1 MIEIEYTT
9 IMIAYLIGFA
19 LGWAFHSAR
28 SAATPQPIRILK
40 TLNMDQQSLIILY
53 SILKKI
59 TIKVKRNPKRADI
72 IKATLA
78 VIANREMSIERGVK
92 LLKKYKIPV
101 PSQDAILRL
110 MHLADMRTLE
120 KGVMD
125 MLREIIA
132 YAREMKLLSRK
143 IIVAVDTMNISYYGH
158 MGHTN
163 ASKFK
168 KALKFVERSSI
179 YVHKGK
185 DGMYFKYLTASIAN
199 SKLSGLLIW
208 LSPIKSTES
217 IVDHVARF
225 LEFYKDVLKIHMLL
239 MDRGFY
245 NRSIYRLCKRYNVK
259 VLTPAPKTSGMKQ
272 MIIKELGFE
281 ELIDEADSLVS
292 MLNEILSVSGK
303 GRGYKN
309 LVQLKKFVSGVLF
322 DLSRAETL
330 AAVMSVL
337 ERLNDIPCVPRI
349 KDRIFEIKR
358 TAELLTKYIKN
369 PPRIQISEYTVGG
382 KGGVDVFVAIVLS
395 NDRYSEQMKIKFT
408 GKERRLS
415 DILRCSLV
423 KVYYLFVS
431 GDMENLEKRR
441 YQVYRRRWA
450 VETAHRMLRSALSR
464 TTTNDVVA
472 RYFLA
477 AVSLAV
483 YDVWVL
489 ARKESEELVYEP
501 RFREFREDIRESFY
515 VFVLVWEGVV
525 EFEVTEVI
533 TISGVRGIPYKCERE
548 SWPPPVMIAI

>member
-1 MIEIEYTT
+1 
-9 IMIAYLIGFA
+9 
-19 LGWAFHSAR
+19 
-28 SAATPQPIRILK
+28 
-40 TLNMDQQSLIILY
+40 
-53 SILKKI
+53 
-59 TIKVKRNPKRADI
+59 
-72 IKATLA
+72 
-78 VIANREMSIERGVK
+78 
-92 LLKKYKIPV
+92 
-101 PSQDAILRL
+101 
-110 MHLADMRTLE
+110 
-120 KGVMD
+120 
-125 MLREIIA
+125 
-132 YAREMKLLSRK
+132 
-143 IIVAVDTMNISYYGH
+143 
-158 MGHTN
+158 
-163 ASKFK
+163 
-168 KALKFVERSSI
+168 
-179 YVHKGK
+179 
-185 DGMYFKYLTASIAN
+185 
-199 SKLSGLLIW
+199 
-208 LSPIKSTES
+208 
-217 IVDHVARF
+217 
-225 LEFYKDVLKIHMLL
+225 
-239 MDRGFY
+239 
-245 NRSIYRLCKRYNVK
+245 
-259 VLTPAPKTSGMKQ
+259 

-281 ELIDEADSLVS
+281 ELIDEADSLIS

-349 KDRIFEIKR
+349 KDRIFGIKR

-501 RFREFREDIRESFY
+501 RFREFREGIRESFY

-533 TISGVRGIPYKCERE
+533 TISGVRDIPYKCERE